1 MEFSSRLS
9 FENKDKAESK
19 TNTETSKS
27 GKSVKGAD
35 KALEDSEQ
43 LINKQLDTLTAL
55 IDKTQRKKDK
65 AKISR
70 EIARKQARLAV

>member
-1 MEFSSRLS
+1 MAAGQARVHPGKRHNNPMQYKNGKQRLRPL
-9 FENKDKAESK
+9 NI
-19 TNTETSKS
+19 T
-27 GKSVKGAD
+27 
-35 KALEDSEQ
+35 Q
-43 LINKQLDTLTAL
+43 LTAL